1 MKKYDLHKIMKAAHE
16 IYRKY
21 FKLYQLTHGVQTF
34 GDCLKLAWANEKK
47 RVADE
52 EARKA
57 AHPELGSDPFV
68 PQRCRQLRP
77 VAAAGYGVAQR
88 VENFIFR
95 FVRFAQ
101 AVLLD
106 ILFARCEVEPMP
118 DGQLLAESLRTVA
131 VVAVGDGTAV
141 VVHPVEKDMQMGM
154 FPVAVAGDDE
164 LRVSDAH
171 AGEILRGDSDHP
183 PVVEPCGVLCRKGED
198 DVADGLRKMRIQCRL
213 HSEAADDGIPVFHP
227 DAQSGEQFGVFSF
240 VKDVID
246 GSAERTA
253 FRYFGNHGYSLI

>member
-1 MKKYDLHKIMKAAHE
+1 MSA
-16 IYRKY
+16 
-21 FKLYQLTHGVQTF
+21 VQAQRMVDF
-34 GDCLKLAWANEKK
+34 GETELPVDFRTVE
-47 RVADE
+47 RVAVPGEDD
-52 EARKA
+52 ALYVGCAA

>member
-1 MKKYDLHKIMKAAHE
+1 
-16 IYRKY
+16 
-21 FKLYQLTHGVQTF
+21 
-34 GDCLKLAWANEKK
+34 
-47 RVADE
+47 
-52 EARKA
+52 
-57 AHPELGSDPFV
+57 
-68 PQRCRQLRP
+68 
-77 VAAAGYGVAQR
+77 
-88 VENFIFR
+88 
-95 FVRFAQ
+95 
-101 AVLLD
+101 
-106 ILFARCEVEPMP
+106 
-118 DGQLLAESLRTVA
+118 
-131 VVAVGDGTAV
+131 
-141 VVHPVEKDMQMGM
+141 MGM

>member
-1 MKKYDLHKIMKAAHE
+1 MP
-16 IYRKY
+16 
-21 FKLYQLTHGVQTF
+21 
-34 GDCLKLAWANEKK
+34 
-47 RVADE
+47 
-52 EARKA
+52 A

-183 PVVEPCGVLCRKGED
+183 PVVEPCGVLCEKARTMWPTGFERCGFSAACIRK
-198 DVADGLRKMRIQCRL
+198 LRTMESR
-213 HSEAADDGIPVFHP
+213 
-227 DAQSGEQFGVFSF
+227 SF
-240 VKDVID
+240 IRTPSPASN
-246 GSAERTA
+246 SASFPLSRT
-253 FRYFGNHGYSLI
+253 